1 MFLIERIKKII
12 SILILPVVMMWF
24 FNSVNNRHYHK
35 LPDGSL
41 IAHSH
46 PYQKGTPDH
55 GPVKSHNHSDAEFLF
70 LSFFSNPVL
79 ILAILI
85 FCIGK
90 NLSFSKTLICF
101 IPTNLPVKRIY
112 AVRNYHAPPF
122 NY

>member
-46 PYQKGTPDH
+46 PYQKGAPDH

-79 ILAILI
+79 ILALSI
-85 FCIGK
+85 FCVEK
-90 NLSFSKTLICF
+90 NLSFSKF
-101 IPTNLPVKRIY
+101 IIYLLPTNLPVKRIY